1 MGGLGA
7 GQLRQGA
14 AAPGCPC
21 GARRRTGAIPAR
33 QGRDPEMKSMEVAR
47 LTAEGE
53 LKRFMTGLLERSP
66 AEQTEVMVTE
76 WDSALTRFANN
87 GIHQNVAERNVSV
100 RVRVVQDERTGV
112 ASLNQMSA
120 EGLADVLQRALA
132 IARLQ
137 PPGEVVPM
145 PGPAPAPRV
154 RAWSDATAEATPEE
168 RADFVQAVC
177 AAAGRSSLKA
187 FGAFSTGSAQLAIAN
202 SLGVYQHHRSTLAT
216 VNSVVM
222 GEA

>member
-76 WDSALTRFANN
+76 WDSALTRFANDS
-87 GIHQNVAERNVSV
+87 IHQNVAERNVSV
-100 RVRVVQDERTGV
+100 RVRVVKDGKTGV
-112 ASLNQMSA
+112 ASIEQLNEKA
-120 EGLADVLQRALA
+120 ETDARKRAVA
-132 IARLQ
+132 IADLQ
-137 PPGEVVPM
+137 PRSEVVPM
-145 PGPAPAPRV
+145 PAPAEARPV
-154 RAWSDATAEATPEE
+154 EAWSDATAAATPEE
-168 RADFVQAVC
+168 RADFVQTVC
-177 AAAGRSSLKA
+177 AKDG
-187 FGAFSTGSAQLAIAN
+187 Q
-202 SLGVYQHHRSTLAT
+202 
-216 VNSVVM
+216 
-222 GEA
+222 